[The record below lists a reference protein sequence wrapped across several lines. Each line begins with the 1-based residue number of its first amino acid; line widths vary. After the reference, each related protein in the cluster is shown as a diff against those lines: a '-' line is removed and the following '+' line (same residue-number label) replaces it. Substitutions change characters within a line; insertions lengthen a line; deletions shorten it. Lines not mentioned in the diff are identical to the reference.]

1 MKRRLYP
8 LLLAALLAT
17 LGAGW
22 AQAEEITLDEVIV
35 SARGTDSAQSQTPGG
50 TGVVEKEEI
59 LLAPKA
65 SVADSLSRI
74 SGLTKTGDSPW
85 GQDISIRGL
94 TGSSVVVLIDGMR
107 LNTATEI
114 NARLGFINPMDI
126 ERIEVLKG
134 PVSSLYGSGS
144 TGGVINIITKKGSFA
159 SETELDGEF
168 IGSWS
173 TNPQGGDEYLR
184 ANLSDENFWMQ
195 ISGGLRDHNDFHGG
209 DDTKIS
215 NSQFEDTYLRLAGGL
230 RWTDLWK
237 TEFQLMNL
245 EANDV
250 GIPGGSGTMPQT
262 APITYPRS
270 KNTLV
275 SINTTYA
282 PDSEML
288 KQVLL
293 NVYYMKNDRRVRID
307 NPAAAISAIRPIA
320 DHETLGAKLQSE
332 LELGPHSLVA
342 GADIWNWHMTS
353 KRTRFL
359 VAGGTIEDNPT
370 PNTTQ
375 LSMGVFAEDDWKLTD
390 QFTLNLGARLDRI
403 EIDNKANAN
412 YDEGSAE
419 DVGWNIHTGLT
430 WQPAEHWSHT
440 IIAASSYRAA
450 DILER
455 FKNINLGGGVTS
467 EGNPDLD
474 PEKSYYFEYGL
485 HYNTTA
491 LSTKAAAY
499 ANFITDYIEE
509 KLQSPTTYMMENVGE
524 ARIYGLELDADWRF
538 AQDWRLYGNV
548 ALANGRD
555 EKNDEA
561 LRSVAPINGLA
572 GIRYEADN
580 GFWARLETPWA
591 LRQSEVPD
599 GIDRTDGWLTV
610 NAATGYGFDWAK
622 TRHEISLTVD
632 NIFDKKYRNYLAN
645 ARSIELLEP
654 GLSASLN
661 YQINF

>member
-1 MKRRLYP
+1 MKRRVYP
-8 LLLAALLAT
+8 LLLAAMLLAF
-17 LGAGW
+17 GVGRGH
-22 AQAEEITLDEVIV
+22 AEEITLDKVIV
-35 SARGTDSAQSQTPGG
+35 SARGTDSTQSKTPGG

-94 TGSSVVVLIDGMR
+94 SGASVVVLIDGMR

-126 ERIEVLKG
+126 ERVEVLKG
-134 PVSSLYGSGS
+134 PVSSLYGTGS
-144 TGGVINIITKKGSFA
+144 TGGVINIITKKGGFTPEA
-159 SETELDGEF
+159 ELGGEL

-173 TNPQGGDEYLR
+173 TNPQGPDGYAR

-195 ISGGLRDHNDFHGG
+195 VSGGLRDHEDFYGG
-209 DDTKIS
+209 DDERVS
-215 NSQFEDTYLRLAGGL
+215 NSQFEDLYLRLAGGL
-230 RWTDLWK
+230 RWNDFWATQ
-237 TEFQLMNL
+237 FQVMNM
-245 EANDV
+245 EANEV
-250 GIPGGSGTMPQT
+250 GIPGGSSTMPQT

-275 SINTTYA
+275 SMDTTYTPESGA
-282 PDSEML
+282 L
-288 KQVLL
+288 KEILV
-293 NVYYMKNDRRVRID
+293 NAYYMKNDRRVRID
-307 NPAAAISAIRPIA
+307 NPAPPISAIKPRA
-320 DHETLGAKLQSE
+320 DHETVGGKVQAEFALGE
-332 LELGPHSLVA
+332 HSLIA
-342 GADIWNWHMTS
+342 GADIWNWHITS
-353 KRTRFL
+353 TRTRYL
-359 VAGGTIEDNPT
+359 TAGGTVEDQPT

-390 QFTLNLGARLDRI
+390 QFTLNLGARLDRN
-403 EIDNKANAN
+403 EISNKDNAN
-412 YDEGSAE
+412 FEAATKE
-419 DVGWNIHTGLT
+419 DIGWNIHAGLT

-440 IIAASSYRAA
+440 FIAASSYRAA

-467 EGNPDLD
+467 VGNPDLD

-485 HYNTTA
+485 HYTTPA
-491 LSTKAAAY
+491 FSATGAAF

-509 KLQSPTTYMMENVGE
+509 KLQNPTTYMMENVGE

-538 AQDWRLYGNV
+538 AACWALYGNV

-555 EKNDEA
+555 ESNDEA
-561 LRSVAPINGLA
+561 LRTVAPINGLA
-572 GIRYEADN
+572 GIRYEAGN
-580 GFWARLETPWA
+580 GFWARMETPWA

-599 GIDRTDGWLTV
+599 GVDRTDGWLTV

-632 NIFDKKYRNYLAN
+632 NIFDKKYHNYLAN
-645 ARSIELLEP
+645 SRSIELLEP

-661 YQINF
+661 YQLSF